1 MRWLDIDLTGPGL
14 PAGAEGLLAAV
25 AARRREVPAL
35 QEQAGADS
43 PAVVRLMAELGRLL
57 FQAVTAAQPQAFST
71 AREGSGAV
79 DPWTGVTE
87 TDHVV
92 GYHLVV
98 HPAHLDLP
106 WIWLHN
112 GLEFLLER
120 APLAV
125 SLHGSRLS
133 VARLERAWMAR
144 HRDTLFTQHAL
155 GARPLAAWL
164 DALRPRECADPEIL
178 FLAGHCDE
186 DVRPLLFREADA
198 IRRALDAAPLA
209 RPLARLAVPDGAVTP
224 GLLRRRGPT
233 FQGYHFAG
241 PTVRPPLA
249 PAEMAWERLESLG
262 LGPANDGAPDA
273 EAPHADAADALGAGP
288 WPDAVDA
295 ASPLPPLDLVGEL
308 ELVGVD
314 PVTALLDE
322 LEERAERRRAGAD
335 AASASRATAAPGA
348 AAGAATGAAAQRAQ
362 GAGAAAGPAASGAG
376 GSSVATAGAPW
387 LLEDGPVQ
395 PEELAR
401 DGGLPPLVFSNSYLS
416 LPELGSRFLG
426 AGASTFV
433 GPVAAVMSRP
443 AREFAARFYAC
454 LADGYC
460 AAAAL
465 RAAALACRERYG
477 EEHPVWLSYGLLGYG
492 SLALQYL

>member
-14 PAGAEGLLAAV
+14 PAGAESLLAAV

-87 TDHVV
+87 TDHAV

-98 HPAHLDLP
+98 RPAHLDLP

-133 VARLERAWMAR
+133 GARLERAWMAR
-144 HRDTLFTQHAL
+144 HRDALFTQHAL

-164 DALRPRECADPEIL
+164 DTLRPRECADPEIL

-186 DVRPLLFREADA
+186 HVRPLLYREADV

-209 RPLARLAVPDGAVTP
+209 RPLARLAVPEEAVTP

-262 LGPANDGAPDA
+262 AGPAATGLPDA
-273 EAPHADAADALGAGP
+273 EAPAA
-288 WPDAVDA
+288 DAVDA
-295 ASPLPPLDLVGEL
+295 AAPLPPLDLVGEL

-335 AASASRATAAPGA
+335 EAAASRAAAAGAA
-348 AAGAATGAAAQRAQ
+348 AAGAATSAARQRARA
-362 GAGAAAGPAASGAG
+362 AGAAAGPAADGDGSAGAAG
-376 GSSVATAGAPW
+376 GSAVATAGAPW

-416 LPELGSRFLG
+416 LPELGGRFLG